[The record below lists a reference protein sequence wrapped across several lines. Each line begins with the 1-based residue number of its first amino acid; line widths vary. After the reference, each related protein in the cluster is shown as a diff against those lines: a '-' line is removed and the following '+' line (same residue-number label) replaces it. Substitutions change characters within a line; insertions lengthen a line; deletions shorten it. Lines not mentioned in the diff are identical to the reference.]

1 MTAPNKPAVDKSA
14 TSATAPASK
23 AAQSP
28 RFTVNPVWSTVGTLL
43 HVAFSLF
50 CIYLTPFGRTGT
62 LSATTF
68 TTQLY
73 DLLYTEKL
81 ADFDRSYTDLQG
93 SYVGPALLATFT
105 RPFGLVFDE
114 KIRNLLFDKVV
125 PHVKFLP
132 ASLVSTAKLYILET
146 RMWHLFVARALL
158 AVMVALSA
166 AALRH
171 ALSLKFK
178 SAALP
183 RIYTALCLASA
194 IPLLAATNLSSQAF
208 SIVLLN
214 LALAALFN
222 GKFRQLFSLLTVNAV
237 IFDSIGGSIL
247 LLASFISLSSVE
259 SFKQSTA
266 LASILVTF
274 PVAGV
279 VTFTLDSL
287 FYNKFIWPQGEILF
301 RHMYTALSA
310 IKAVDYVE
318 VARLALSLKPAEL
331 VNSKQF
337 ANALII
343 LAPVS
348 LVYIFGRS
356 NRYVRAMLGLYTL
369 SVIGNLMNA
378 YASASNALVTC
389 TPLMAPL
396 LVAASISV
404 LGGLKSTGSTVKKSL
419 TYLFFF
425 GVLVPSLSWGL
436 GRIHL
441 EISGAQQATGEALMA
456 LNRKILKDSQEGV
469 PVRVFIDFDSSSTG
483 YSRFIELTRNRAIYA
498 TEHKGRYDYFVGSPV
513 NCPQDKAMKLF
524 NGFSKIDIKALK
536 VIQTEQVGVYRH
548 SSTCPAS
555 TRPNLPKFDTSIS
568 NPALLPAFISA
579 RFFNGQFSKLKEQ
592 RDFIAKHLG
601 RFNHKKVSNSMALV
615 AYLYQNILDQI

>member
-1 MTAPNKPAVDKSA
+1 M
-14 TSATAPASK
+14 
-23 AAQSP
+23 
-28 RFTVNPVWSTVGTLL
+28 
-43 HVAFSLF
+43 
-50 CIYLTPFGRTGT
+50 
-62 LSATTF
+62 
-68 TTQLY
+68 
-73 DLLYTEKL
+73 
-81 ADFDRSYTDLQG
+81 
-93 SYVGPALLATFT
+93 
-105 RPFGLVFDE
+105 
-114 KIRNLLFDKVV
+114 
-125 PHVKFLP
+125 
-132 ASLVSTAKLYILET
+132 
-146 RMWHLFVARALL
+146 
-158 AVMVALSA
+158 
-166 AALRH
+166 
-171 ALSLKFK
+171 
-178 SAALP
+178 
-183 RIYTALCLASA
+183 
-194 IPLLAATNLSSQAF
+194 
-208 SIVLLN
+208 
-214 LALAALFN
+214 
-222 GKFRQLFSLLTVNAV
+222 
-237 IFDSIGGSIL
+237 
-247 LLASFISLSSVE
+247 
-259 SFKQSTA
+259 
-266 LASILVTF
+266 
-274 PVAGV
+274 

-356 NRYVRAMLGLYTL
+356 NRYVRDMLGLYTL

-456 LNRKILKDSQEGV
+456 LNRKILKESQEGV
-469 PVRVFIDFDSSSTG
+469 PIRVFIDFDSSSTG

-498 TEHKGRYDYFVGSPV
+498 TEHKGR
-513 NCPQDKAMKLF
+513 
-524 NGFSKIDIKALK
+524 IALK
-536 VIQTEQVGVYRH
+536 
-548 SSTCPAS
+548 
-555 TRPNLPKFDTSIS
+555 TRP
-568 NPALLPAFISA
+568 
-579 RFFNGQFSKLKEQ
+579 
-592 RDFIAKHLG
+592 
-601 RFNHKKVSNSMALV
+601 
-615 AYLYQNILDQI
+615 